1 MSTILFICTGNLC
14 RSPMAE
20 GLMKQKLADRALDA
34 KHQVRSA
41 GTWAVNG
48 RPASENAIAVMKER
62 GIDISDHIA
71 RTVTAEDVAEA
82 TLILVMTRD
91 HAQMLRNTWPQYDW
105 KVYRLSSVA
114 GKRRDVPDP
123 YQGPMQEYRAVADL
137 IARYLDDGF
146 ERILELI

>member
-20 GLMKQKLADRALDA
+20 GLMKQKLADRGLDA
-34 KHQVRSA
+34 KHQVQSA
-41 GTWAVNG
+41 GAWAVNG

-105 KVYRLSSVA
+105 KVHRLSAVA

-123 YQGPMQEYRAVADL
+123 YQGTIQEYRAVADL